1 MQMLD
6 WIKEI
11 ISTSIWD
18 TVAEVIESLLNF
30 MFKYI
35 SQVVIDPTEPG
46 KYLTNFDDYLRGVEF
61 FAGGLLVIF
70 VVLAVFRQLSG
81 VMYQSEKSVGT
92 YFLHITFAGAL
103 IYILPKTVTLVFL
116 PINNALINFIGE
128 VGIDTSR
135 IEDSFQSA
143 WGLIKEENILKLIF
157 LILIIAL
164 FALGVAAAIR
174 YIETLIVILISPIV
188 ALSVINN
195 SDGLNIW
202 IRETI
207 AIIFTQT
214 IHFLILQ
221 ILISIM
227 AGVDNFMVM
236 MILSIGA
243 IAVGLKGPQI
253 LRQYLYK
260 TGTSSVLVSSAG
272 TAGRIGMIG
281 MLVKR

>member
-46 KYLTNFDDYLRGVEF
+46 RYLSNFDQYLRGVQF

-70 VVLAVFRQLSG
+70 IVLAVFRQLSG
-81 VMYQSEKSVGT
+81 IMYQSEKSPGT

-116 PINNALINFIGE
+116 PINNALISFIGSI
-128 VGIDTSR
+128 GIDTSR

-143 WGLIKEENILKLIF
+143 WGLIREENILRLIF

-164 FALGVAAAIR
+164 LALGIAAAIR
-174 YIETLIVILISPIV
+174 YIETLLVILISPIV

-260 TGTSSVLVSSAG
+260 SGTSSVLVSSAG

>member
-164 FALGVAAAIR
+164 FALGIAAAIR
-174 YIETLIVILISPIV
+174 YIETLLVILISPVV

-202 IRETI
+202 IRETV

-236 MILSIGA
+236 MILSIGT